1 MADYE
6 ICYGALYDAVAKVSI
21 SKNAP
26 RGITGAFTTVHIQRK
41 DDYYV
46 LFTEDGAEFGI
57 LDIRSSSSL
66 NSLEDYRMIRFE
78 AVISVSYFAKRRRKE
93 TSSPQLFPLSIN
105 IFGLKSTATRVAYSL
120 SKVSAYLQHPEL
132 LDKEAKYEN
141 PQCLTL
147 SGRDENMNG
156 LVDISNGNGPNSKT
170 KISEEINGIL
180 ESLTY
185 VNTEESIG
193 LPTGLSS
200 KLKRH
205 QEDGL
210 RFIYQRENEIFTQS
224 LSARLCHAASV
235 KTKPLPNASFGGL
248 IADIM
253 GLGKTFTMLAAILHS
268 VPAAELF
275 SSFYDKT
282 EGGYIGKNRTKAT
295 LIVVPSFQLLES
307 WQSEIQTHIATGRL
321 SFINFHG
328 KWRPRDSKTLNLYD
342 VVLTTYATLAA
353 DYADQGIL
361 HQMEWFRVVLDEAHV
376 IKNSNTRQFRASAS
390 LCTKRRWCLTGT
402 PIQNKLEDLA
412 SLAQFLRL
420 PNTETKAAFQKHILS
435 PLSGGGV
442 DFAKPLRAYLEAYC
456 LRRSKKCLNL
466 PNSSEINIT
475 LDLSPEERHCYD
487 SLLNDTRRRI
497 DSLVSKGI
505 ETNSNKLFTA
515 MLKLRIICNLGTFG
529 STSDT
534 SPPELERPYAET
546 GCEYCES
553 SSDGARLLLDGCPA
567 CSYCGKPLYRL
578 SSSPMSS
585 SEQRNEAGNVSDG
598 TNTPYR
604 EVDLAPVEQENVFP
618 LRGYSTKLLAVV
630 RNVAEGGVGNKSI
643 VFSYWTSTLDIL
655 QQLFDEAKIP
665 CRRLDGKVS
674 LVERSMRL
682 KDFRENPQI
691 NVLLMSIGTGAVG
704 LNLAVA
710 NQVHMVE
717 PQWNPSVEEQAI
729 ARALRMGQ
737 TKEVTIFR
745 YIMQKTV
752 EQNIVSLQRKKKHL
766 AKFTF
771 DAGTQET
778 QSGALEDLKFVLD
791 MGSTQTGGVEND
803 SR

>member
-1 MADYE
+1 MGDYE
-6 ICYGALYDAVAKVSI
+6 ICYGALYAAAAKVTI
-21 SKNAP
+21 SKNVP
-26 RGITGAFTTVHIQRK
+26 RDITGAFTTFPLRRK
-41 DDYYV
+41 DNYYT
-46 LFTEDGAEFGI
+46 LSSEDGTEFGV

-66 NSLEDYRMIRFE
+66 NSLDDYRMIRFE
-78 AVISVSYFAKRRRKE
+78 AVISASLFTKRQRKE
-93 TSSPQLFPLSIN
+93 KSGSQLFPLSIN
-105 IFGLKSTATRVAYSL
+105 IFGWKSTAIGVAYNL
-120 SKVSAYLQHPEL
+120 SKVSAYLQHPES

-141 PQCLTL
+141 PQCLAF
-147 SGRDENMNG
+147 SDGDENMNNLIG
-156 LVDISNGNGPNSKT
+156 TGNGNKPNLQA
-170 KISEEINGIL
+170 KISKEINSIL

-185 VNTEESIG
+185 VNTEENIG
-193 LPTGLSS
+193 SPIGLSS

-210 RFIYQRENEIFTQS
+210 RFIYQRENETFTQR
-224 LSARLCHAASV
+224 LSAQLCHAASIRT
-235 KTKPLPNASFGGL
+235 KTLPSASFGGL

-253 GLGKTFTMLAAILHS
+253 GLGKTLTMLAAILHS

-275 SSFYDKT
+275 SNFYDKT
-282 EGGYIGKNRTKAT
+282 EGGYTGKNRTKAT

-307 WQSEIQTHIATGRL
+307 WQCEIQAHITTGRL

-328 KWRPRDSKTLNLYD
+328 KWRPRDGKTLNLYD

-435 PLSGGGV
+435 PLSEGGV

-466 PNSSEINIT
+466 PTSSEINIE
-475 LDLSPEERHCYD
+475 LHLSAEERHYYD
-487 SLLNDTRRRI
+487 SVLGETRRQI

-505 ETNSNKLFTA
+505 ETKSSKLFTA
-515 MLKLRIICNLGTFG
+515 MLKLRILCNLGTLR
-529 STSDT
+529 STGDN
-534 SPPELERPYAET
+534 SPSELEQAYAET
-546 GCEYCES
+546 GCECCKS
-553 SSDGARLLLDGCPA
+553 SGEEARLLLESGSA
-567 CSYCGKPLYRL
+567 CLYCGKPSYR
-578 SSSPMSS
+578 SCSSPMPSS
-585 SEQRNEAGNVSDG
+585 GQRSDCVDTPCREASQALVEQR
-598 TNTPYR
+598 
-604 EVDLAPVEQENVFP
+604 DLFP
-618 LRGYSTKLLAVV
+618 LVGHSTKLLRVV
-630 RNVAEGGVGNKSI
+630 RNVAEGGMGNKSI

-655 QQLFDEAKIP
+655 QQLFDQERIQ
-665 CRRLDGKVS
+665 CRRVDGKVS

-682 KDFRENPQI
+682 RDFRENPQI

-745 YIMQKTV
+745 YIIQKTV

-778 QSGALEDLKFVLD
+778 QSGALEDLEFVLD